1 MCVFFFNSAVQ
12 YNWKSKPFRYHTHL
26 NIMEHLTV
34 TFIKPHR
41 GFLQIYGH
49 KKPELL
55 NQLELEI
62 SAYQPYTKKIATTVE
77 IHPNLEFD
85 TIYLALNVR
94 SKKYHRCTVQEKRPC
109 NKAIIELVDFGN
121 TFEVDTSLVSVQKCS
136 FFYVHWFMINDRK
149 IHMKPAHRFHCWYFI
164 FCWRFLKCIH
174 SVWIEHLHVI
184 IQRWLIEFRSKWKLF
199 LELVVWV
206 STKCVLRS

>member
-1 MCVFFFNSAVQ
+1 M
-12 YNWKSKPFRYHTHL
+12 
-26 NIMEHLTV
+26 
-34 TFIKPHR
+34 TFIKPQR

-94 SKKYHRCTVQEKRPC
+94 TKKYHRCTVQEKRSG
-109 NKAIIELVDFGN
+109 NKAFIELVDYGN
-121 TFEVDTSLVSVQKCS
+121 VFEVDTSLVSVQNV
-136 FFYVHWFMINDRK
+136 FFYV
-149 IHMKPAHRFHCWYFI
+149 Y
-164 FCWRFLKCIH
+164 
-174 SVWIEHLHVI
+174 
-184 IQRWLIEFRSKWKLF
+184 
-199 LELVVWV
+199 
-206 STKCVLRS
+206 

>member
-1 MCVFFFNSAVQ
+1 MCVFFNSAVQ
-12 YNWKSKPFRYHTHL
+12 YNWKSKPFRYHTHP

-121 TFEVDTSLVSVQKCS
+121 TFEVDTSLVSVH
-136 FFYVHWFMINDRK
+136 FFMLLDSW
-149 IHMKPAHRFHCWYFI
+149 
-164 FCWRFLKCIH
+164 
-174 SVWIEHLHVI
+174 
-184 IQRWLIEFRSKWKLF
+184 
-199 LELVVWV
+199 
-206 STKCVLRS
+206 